1 MALNL
6 TEILEDLI
14 SHDYEED
21 WFEFK
26 ENWYEPHA
34 LGEYISGM
42 SNAAAMAGQEYAF
55 FVWGV
60 QNDSHEVVG
69 TTFDFHRDVR
79 NEPLEHYL
87 ARQMKPDIAFSFKET
102 YFHNERVVILIIP
115 AAKDVP
121 TAFDR
126 IRYFRIGSGKVNLMD
141 YPEREGLLLSSRREK
156 YGFSMVI
163 LD

>member
-79 NEPLEHYL
+79 NERLS
-87 ARQMKPDIAFSFKET
+87 I
-102 YFHNERVVILIIP
+102 ILP
-115 AAKDVP
+115 G
-121 TAFDR
+121 R
-126 IRYFRIGSGKVNLMD
+126 
-141 YPEREGLLLSSRREK
+141 
-156 YGFSMVI
+156 
-163 LD
+163 